1 MTTARIVGTLVLVGT
16 TPEQALT
23 VFPQVNSYLPIYK
36 GFTALR
42 PSDPHPSTNV
52 PTYQHAQCWYSQAL
66 TFFRVSRRCIP
77 AALASCFSLHEFS
90 SNQGSYD
97 RQKRI

>member
-1 MTTARIVGTLVLVGT
+1 MTPTTHVGLLVLVGT
-16 TPEQALT
+16 TPERALT

-52 PTYQHAQCWYSQAL
+52 PTYQQAQCWYSQAL
-66 TFFRVSRRCIP
+66 AIFRVSRRCIP
-77 AALASCFSLHEFS
+77 AALAAVFSLHEFS
-90 SNQGSYD
+90 SNKGSYD
-97 RQKRI
+97 RHKRI